1 MEEKV
6 TGYIGR
12 AVLRS
17 EDERLLRGFGQFLDD
32 IAEPPGT
39 LHIAFV
45 RSPTAHAE
53 IKSIDTRA
61 AEALAGVAGVV
72 TGADMAALIKPMRA
86 DYDQPGFAPTDW
98 PAMATDK
105 VLYVGEIVAAV
116 LADDAY
122 TAETAIDLVEVRYD
136 DLPAL
141 TTVEEA
147 LAPGA
152 QLVHQGAAGNV
163 YYHDEFKTEGFDKV
177 FEAADH
183 IFSEAF
189 DSTRIA
195 AVSIEP
201 RGCMA
206 EYDRGEDSMVFW
218 ASHQMP
224 HMLRDGLAELLDWPH
239 AKIRVKAPDVGG
251 GFGMK
256 AYVYPED
263 LVVAALARKFRCTT
277 KWICDRR
284 EDFLA
289 SVHARDHFFDIEIA
303 VTKEGV
309 LQALRAQI
317 RVNSGAYS
325 SFPIGTAVEAG
336 GGALM
341 LLGPYRMDHYAYE
354 TKSVATHLCPA
365 GAYRGVSMPSACFAT
380 EVLMDRIAHE
390 LGLDPAELRRR
401 NLLTQ
406 EDFPY
411 VNAVGTRHDSGTFME
426 QMERALELIDYDEY
440 RRNQPRSRIE
450 NGTYRGIGIATMT
463 EYTGQGAAGYRM
475 RGMRRVP
482 GFDGATVKIE
492 PNGKAIAYVSQATQ
506 GQGHLTAFA
515 QIVAEQLG
523 LSFDDVTVVQ
533 GDTELTPYG
542 MGTGA
547 SRGAVA
553 GGGAVLS
560 AAGEVRK
567 KMLRIAA
574 HLLEVSAEDL
584 GLEEGKIFVRG
595 APKLNVSIDEIATV
609 AHSADERALPEGETY
624 GLHATEYCDP
634 PKPSISGA
642 FHIACIAIEQATG
655 LIKIER
661 YVMVH
666 DCGRIIN
673 PLIVEGQ
680 MHGSFVQ
687 GMGQALMEAIVYE
700 KDGQLLTAHL
710 MDYLLPTTLDVPEM
724 VLDHFE
730 TPSRDTV
737 GGFKGVGEGGT
748 VAALPAIANA
758 VADALSSAG
767 ANVNRLPLTP
777 AYVLDLIEAGK
788 PGSEPRAPA

>member
-1 MEEKV
+1 MKEKE

-12 AVLRS
+12 SVLRS
-17 EDERLLRGFGQFLDD
+17 EDDRLLRGFGKFLDD

-39 LHIAFV
+39 LHLAFV
-45 RSPTAHAE
+45 RSPIAHAD
-53 IKSIDTRA
+53 IKSVNTHE

-72 TGADMAALIKPMRA
+72 TGTDMAGLIKPMRA

-98 PAMATDK
+98 PALATGK
-105 VLYVGEIVAAV
+105 VRYVGEIVAVV
-116 LADDAY
+116 LAEDPY
-122 TAETAIDLVEVRYD
+122 IAETAIDLVEVEYEG
-136 DLPAL
+136 LPTL

-147 LAPGA
+147 LAPDA
-152 QLVHQGAAGNV
+152 QLVHQEAPGNV
-163 YYHDEFKTEGFDKV
+163 YYHDEFKTEGFEEV

-183 IFSEAF
+183 VFREDF

-206 EYDRGEDSMVFW
+206 EYDRGGDSMVFW

-224 HMLRDGLAELLDWPH
+224 HLLRDGLAELLDWPH
-239 AKIRVKAPDVGG
+239 ANIKVTAPDVGG

-256 AYVYPED
+256 AYIYPED
-263 LVVAALARKFRCTT
+263 LLTAALARKFRCTT

-289 SVHARDHFFDIEIA
+289 SVHARDHFFDVEIA
-303 VTKEGV
+303 VSKEGI

-325 SFPIGTAVEAG
+325 SYPIGTAVEAG

-341 LLGPYRMDHYAYE
+341 LLGPYRLAHYAYE

-380 EVLMDRIAHE
+380 EVLMDRAAHE
-390 LGLDPAELRRR
+390 LGLDPAEIRRR

-406 EDFPY
+406 GDYPY
-411 VNAVGTRHDSGTFME
+411 VNAVGTRHDSGTFVE
-426 QMERALELIDYDEY
+426 QMERALELIDYVEY
-440 RRNQPRSRIE
+440 RRSQPPSRIE
-450 NGTYRGIGIATMT
+450 NGTYRGIGMATMT
-463 EYTGQGAAGYRM
+463 EYTGQGAAGYRK
-475 RGMRRVP
+475 RGMHRIP
-482 GFDGATVKIE
+482 GFDGATVKID
-492 PNGKAIAYVSQATQ
+492 PNGKAIAYISQATQ
-506 GQGHLTAFA
+506 GQGHLTAFG
-515 QIVAEQLG
+515 QIAAEQLG
-523 LSFDDVTVVQ
+523 IPFEDVTVVQ

-553 GGGAVLS
+553 GGGAVLC
-560 AAGEVRK
+560 AANKVRE
-567 KMLRIAA
+567 KMLRIAG

-584 GLEEGKIFVRG
+584 ELEEGKIFVRG
-595 APKLNVSIDEIATV
+595 APKLSISIDEIATV
-609 AHSADERALPEGETY
+609 AHSADERALPEGENY
-624 GLHATEYCDP
+624 GLHATEYYDP
-634 PKPSISGA
+634 PQPSISGA
-642 FHIACIAIEQATG
+642 FHIACVAIEQASG

-661 YVMVH
+661 HVMVH

-680 MHGSFVQ
+680 MHGAFVQ
-687 GMGQALMEAIVYE
+687 GMGQALMEAIIYE

-710 MDYLLPTTLDVPEM
+710 MDYLLPTTLDVPE
-724 VLDHFE
+724 VLLDHFE

-748 VAALPAIANA
+748 TAALPAIANA
-758 VADALSSAG
+758 VADALSSVR
-767 ANVNRLPLTP
+767 ANVHRLPLTP
-777 AYVLDLIEAGK
+777 AYIFELIEAGK
-788 PGSEPRAPA
+788 AGSAC

>member
-1 MEEKV
+1 MDEKA

-17 EDERLLRGFGQFLDD
+17 EDDRLLRGFGQFLDD
-32 IAEPPGT
+32 VAEPPGT
-39 LHIAFV
+39 LHLAFV
-45 RSPTAHAE
+45 RSPVAHAD
-53 IKSIDTRA
+53 IKSIDTSE

-72 TGADMAALIKPMRA
+72 TGADMAGLIRPMRA
-86 DYDQPGFAPTDW
+86 DYDQPGFTQTDW
-98 PAMATDK
+98 PAMASDK
-105 VLYVGEIVAAV
+105 VRYVGEIVAVV
-116 LADDAY
+116 LAEDAY
-122 TAETAIDLVEVRYD
+122 IAETAVDLVAVEYE
-136 DLPAL
+136 DLPAF

-152 QLVHQGAAGNV
+152 HLVHEGAPGNI
-163 YYHDEFKTEGFDKV
+163 YYNDEFKTEGFDEV
-177 FEAADH
+177 FNAADH
-183 IFSEAF
+183 VLTEDFG
-189 DSTRIA
+189 STRIA

-206 EYDRGEDSMVFW
+206 EYDRGEDSMLFW

-224 HMLRDGLAELLDWPH
+224 HMLRDALAELLDWPYS
-239 AKIRVKAPDVGG
+239 KIKVKAPDVGG

-263 LVVAALARKFRCTT
+263 LVTAAMARKYRCAT

-284 EDFLA
+284 EDFLT
-289 SVHARDHFFDIEIA
+289 SVHARDHFFSVDIA
-303 VTKEGV
+303 VNKDGI
-309 LQALRAQI
+309 LQALRARI

-325 SFPIGTAVEAG
+325 SYPFGTGIEAG

-341 LLGPYRMDHYAYE
+341 LLGPYKMEHYAYE
-354 TKSVATHLCPA
+354 TKAVASHLCPA

-380 EVLMDRIAHE
+380 EVLMDRAAGE
-390 LGLDPAELRRR
+390 LGLDPAEIRRR
-401 NLLTQ
+401 NLITQ
-406 EDFPY
+406 DAYPY
-411 VNAVGTRHDSGTFME
+411 VNALGVRHDSGTFME
-426 QMERALELIDYDEY
+426 QMERALEMVGYDEF
-440 RRNQPRSRIE
+440 RKNQAPSRLE

-475 RGMRRVP
+475 RGLRRIP

-506 GQGHLTAFA
+506 GQGHLTCFA

-523 LSFDDVTVVQ
+523 ISFEDVTVVQ

-553 GGGAVLS
+553 GGGAVLC
-560 AAGEVRK
+560 AAGKVRE
-567 KMLRIAA
+567 KMLRIAG

-584 GLEEGKIFVRG
+584 EIEEGKIFVRG

-609 AHSADERALPEGETY
+609 AHSADERALPDGEDY
-624 GLHATEYCDP
+624 GLHATEYYDP
-634 PKPSISGA
+634 PSPSISGA
-642 FHIACIAIEQATG
+642 FHIACVAIERATG
-655 LIKIER
+655 LVKLER

-666 DCGRIIN
+666 DCGRVIN
-673 PLIVEGQ
+673 PLVVEGQ
-680 MHGSFVQ
+680 MHGSFAQ
-687 GMGQALMEAIVYE
+687 GMGQALMEAIRYE
-700 KDGQLLTAHL
+700 NDGQLLTAHL
-710 MDYLLPTTLDVPEM
+710 MDYLLPTASDMPEM
-724 VLDHFE
+724 LLDHFE
-730 TPSRDTV
+730 TPSIDTV

-758 VADALSSAG
+758 VADALSSMG
-767 ANVNRLPLTP
+767 ATVNRLPLTP
-777 AYVLDLIEAGK
+777 AYVLDLIETDEAGSDRQ
-788 PGSEPRAPA
+788 PPA